1 MKISLEWL
9 SDFVSWDDEPAA
21 LAVRLTA
28 AGLNVEGIEEIR
40 RTFPG
45 VVVARVLERE
55 KHPDADRLSLCKVD
69 DGTGSPVQVVCGAPN
84 VRAGI
89 TVLFARVGAELPGD
103 FRIKKSKIRGVESCG
118 MICSAAELE
127 LGLEGSGIVELETDL
142 PNGTPADELYGFQ
155 DTVFE
160 VEVTPNRPDWLSH
173 VGVAR
178 EVAAIYGTKMSL
190 PPIWNAVQGGE
201 SLGVK
206 VRVEDYADCGR
217 YTAWGAQ
224 RVKIGPSPRWM
235 QNRLRAIGARPINNV
250 VDITNYVL
258 FELGQPLH
266 AFDRGQLAGS
276 AITVRR
282 APEKTSVVT
291 LDGQTREIEAGTL
304 LICDEK
310 GPVALAGVM
319 GLGNSEVTAQT
330 TEILLESAFFNPS
343 HVRRASRRMGLIS
356 ESSYRF
362 ERGADWDMVER
373 AALRALQLLQEH
385 TGARIVPDWADRHD
399 PDHRPADP
407 LRLRVWQVNRVL
419 GTAVTTDQVAQI
431 LQRLGLKVQPMGNAE
446 SISAS
451 AVNMMVH
458 VPTHRRDLSLEVD
471 LIEEI
476 ARIHGLDQLTGRG
489 GYRIP
494 GGAVKRPR
502 DVARDRLRGWLSA
515 CGYAEIVTSSF
526 MEAGDHDHLG
536 LPADDPRRRT
546 LAVVNPRH
554 GGDTQMRTLL
564 APSALVVSRR
574 NLNAGSTPPLRFFQI
589 NRVFRTDLPLGRE
602 LRQADEVLLP
612 AEPEYLQLVVAG
624 WRETGLGG
632 VPADLLEM
640 RGAVESLS
648 AFLRVPLTLEPGT
661 DEVWLDDGAAW
672 RVRDAA
678 GRVVGLAGRVAPGVL
693 AAFDVDAPVALAE
706 IRLDDLDLTP
716 APARFEAFIRFPAVK
731 RDLSLL
737 VPAAVS
743 FGQVRDT
750 VAEAGGPLLESSE
763 LFDIYRGKGVP
774 EGRAA
779 YGIRLKFR
787 SAKGSL
793 KGETVDAAIGTILAA
808 LRDRWAIE
816 PRG

>member
-1 MKISLEWL
+1 MKISLDWL
-9 SDFVSWDDEPAA
+9 ADFVNWEDEPAA
-21 LAVRLTA
+21 LAARLTA

-40 RTFPG
+40 RTWPG
-45 VVVARVLERE
+45 VVVARVVECGR
-55 KHPDADRLSLCKVD
+55 HPDADRLSLCRVD
-69 DGTGSPVQVVCGAPN
+69 DGTGDPIQVVCGAPN
-84 VRAGI
+84 VRAGL
-89 TVLFARVGAELPGD
+89 TVLLARVGAVLPGD

-118 MICSAAELE
+118 MICSATELE
-127 LGLEGSGIVELETDL
+127 LGLDGSGIVELDTNL
-142 PNGTPADELYGFQ
+142 PNGTPADDLYGFH
-155 DTVFE
+155 DTVLD

-201 SLGVK
+201 NLGVK

-224 RVKIGPSPRWM
+224 HLKLGPSPRWM

-282 APEKTSVVT
+282 APEKTAVVT
-291 LDGQTREIEAGTL
+291 LDGQTREIDAGTL

-330 TEILLESAFFNPS
+330 TEILLESAYFNPS
-343 HVRRASRRMGLIS
+343 HVRRASRRLGLIS

-385 TGARIVPDWADRHD
+385 AGARIVPDWADRHD
-399 PDHRPADP
+399 PDHKPADP

-419 GTAVTTDQVAQI
+419 GTSVTTDQVAQI

-458 VPTHRRDLSLEVD
+458 VPSHRRDLALEVD

-476 ARIHGLDQLTGRG
+476 ARIHGLDQLGGQG
-489 GYRIP
+489 GYRVP
-494 GGAVKRPR
+494 GGAVRRPQ
-502 DVARDRLRGWLSA
+502 DVARERLRNWLSA
-515 CGYAEIVTSSF
+515 CGYVEIVTSSF
-526 MEAGDHDHLG
+526 MEAADHDRLG
-536 LPADDPRRRT
+536 LPADDGLRRT
-546 LAVVNPRH
+546 LGVLNPRH
-554 GGDTQMRTLL
+554 GGDTQLRTLL
-564 APSALVVSRR
+564 APSAIGVARR
-574 NLNAGSTPPLRFFQI
+574 NLNAGASAPLRFFQI
-589 NRVFRTDLPLGRE
+589 NRVFRPGQPLGRE
-602 LRQADEVLLP
+602 LRHEDEALLP
-612 AEPEYLQLVVAG
+612 AEPEFVQLTVAG
-624 WRETGLGG
+624 WREAGPGG
-632 VPADLLEM
+632 VPADLLELKGM
-640 RGAVESLS
+640 VEAL
-648 AFLRVPLTLEPGT
+648 AAHLRVPLALEPGAP
-661 DEVWLDDGAAW
+661 EVWLDRGAAW
-672 RVRDAA
+672 SILDRN
-678 GRVVGLAGRVAPGVL
+678 GRLVGSAGRVAPGVL
-693 AAFDVDAPVALAE
+693 EAFDVDAPVALAE
-706 IRLDDLDLTP
+706 IRLDDLDLVP
-716 APARFEAFIRFPAVK
+716 APARFEPFTRFPAVK

-737 VPAAVS
+737 VPGGMTYGRLRSAVDEAA
-743 FGQVRDT
+743 
-750 VAEAGGPLLESSE
+750 GPLLESSE
-763 LFDIYRGKGVP
+763 LFDIYRGKGIP
-774 EGRAA
+774 EGFAA

-787 SAKGSL
+787 STAGSL
-793 KGETVDAAIGTILAA
+793 KGETVDAAVGRILAA
-808 LRDRWAIE
+808 LKDGLAII
-816 PRG
+816 PRS